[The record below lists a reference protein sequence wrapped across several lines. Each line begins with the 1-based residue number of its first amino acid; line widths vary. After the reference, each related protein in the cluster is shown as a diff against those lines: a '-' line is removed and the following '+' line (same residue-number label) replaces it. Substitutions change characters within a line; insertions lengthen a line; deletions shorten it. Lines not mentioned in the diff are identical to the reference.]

1 MKVTYRDRV
10 WTFDEPLTVAQ
21 LLKRIGLL
29 PESVLVVRD
38 GKLLTEDQRLYP
50 GDEVKVV
57 AVISGG

>member
-10 WTFDEPLTVAQ
+10 WIFDEPLTVAQ

-38 GKLLTEDQRLYP
+38 GKLLTEDQRLHP